1 MSQSIYSSSIPENHI
16 ERLSTELD
24 AHDIPSKPSYG
35 IDSPLGLIASNI
47 LSPLYLY
54 ATTKGKFQVW
64 DDLLANLPRET
75 FRSPTLD
82 LGCGRG
88 MVLLKIAQIKKQLNS
103 SESPVHPAYGID
115 LFVKG
120 DQSGNSPLATYKNT
134 AALGVCEQ
142 TVLHSGSFAE
152 LPFSDG
158 VFSLVTAS
166 LSIHNADKATRK
178 QAIGEAARVLM
189 SGGYLVV
196 VDMAGYV
203 SEYLNTVKEMG
214 WMDVSNSR
222 GHQTETHS
230 RPPDYDIM
238 DGNQGVG
245 VAVLAMSPDLI
256 NAESKPLMGSDDTTL
271 GNHPPFRA
279 SEDTAVS
286 LGSYFTVETFDGASA
301 AVQTK

>member
-1 MSQSIYSSSIPENHI
+1 MSQSFYSSSIPENHI
-16 ERLSTELD
+16 ARLFTELE

-35 IDSPLGLIASNI
+35 IDSPLGLIASNV

-54 ATTKGKFQVW
+54 ATIKGKFQVW
-64 DDLLANLPRET
+64 DDLLASLPRET
-75 FRSPTLD
+75 FRAPTLD

-88 MVLLKIAQIKKQLNS
+88 MVLLQIAQIKKQLYNS
-103 SESPVHPAYGID
+103 DPPVHPAYGID

-120 DQSGNSPLATYKNT
+120 DQSGNSPLATYKNA

-166 LSIHNADKATRK
+166 LSVHNADKATRK
-178 QAIGEAARVLM
+178 KAIGEAARVLM

-203 SEYLNTVKEMG
+203 GEYLNIVKEMG
-214 WMDVSNSR
+214 WTDVSSEFGGMR
-222 GHQTETHS
+222 
-230 RPPDYDIM
+230 IM
-238 DGNQGVG
+238 YG
-245 VAVLAMSPDLI
+245 AWPCRILRAR
-256 NAESKPLMGSDDTTL
+256 KP
-271 GNHPPFRA
+271 
-279 SEDTAVS
+279 
-286 LGSYFTVETFDGASA
+286 
-301 AVQTK
+301 